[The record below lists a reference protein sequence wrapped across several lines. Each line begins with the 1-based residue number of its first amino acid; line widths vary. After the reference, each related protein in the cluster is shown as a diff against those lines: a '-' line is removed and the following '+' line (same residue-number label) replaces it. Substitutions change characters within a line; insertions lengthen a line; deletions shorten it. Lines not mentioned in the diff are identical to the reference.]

1 MNYLAARRMYTAT
14 LPGVTRAN
22 GFKLKAFSRN
32 SKQIA
37 EAQNK
42 EPKNNN
48 KTVLFRLIP
57 VYGKFNKFKSNLPSK
72 RFVERQ
78 IRIGLVWEANAKSAS
93 ELLPL
98 TNTAAVAERSSLR
111 SPHLAIA
118 S

>member
-1 MNYLAARRMYTAT
+1 MYTAT

-57 VYGKFNKFKSNLPSK
+57 VYGKFNKN
-72 RFVERQ
+72 
-78 IRIGLVWEANAKSAS
+78 
-93 ELLPL
+93 
-98 TNTAAVAERSSLR
+98 
-111 SPHLAIA
+111 
-118 S
+118 